1 MKYIL
6 AQGRLEGK
14 EEKTLSDSCFQWQM
28 SDKII
33 VKTQRQT
40 NVPRFNHQWT
50 SLRFQQG
57 KSSN

>member
-33 VKTQRQT
+33 IKTQRQT
-40 NVPRFNHQWT
+40 NVP
-50 SLRFQQG
+50 
-57 KSSN
+57 